1 MTTSALTRRQAL
13 SLAGSSGAALMAM
26 LSGFPKL
33 AAGAVGSESTRI
45 ELSLRSQALESRL
58 PCVVHLPAAYALDA
72 RRYPVVYF
80 LHGLPA
86 TPTSYLELD
95 WVAQALA
102 RSGREAILVVPQG
115 TQVVDCDPEYHDWGS
130 GADWETALAV
140 ELPAWV
146 DGRFRTRATRTGR
159 AIVGYSAGG
168 YGASIIGLHHPQ
180 TFAAIQSW
188 SGYFQPTDPSGRS
201 ARSVGSAAADAEAD
215 VEALVPRLTA
225 QFVRYPTSFA
235 FYVGTS
241 DPTFVSANLSLNRA
255 LTAAR
260 IQHVFRLYAGGHTK
274 ALWEAHAP
282 GWLGLAVD
290 ALNGGAV

>member
-1 MTTSALTRRQAL
+1 MTIGALTRRQAL
-13 SLAGSSGAALMAM
+13 TLAASGAAA
-26 LSGFPKL
+26 LSGFPHV
-33 AAGAVGSESTRI
+33 AAAAASSKSTRLA
-45 ELSLRSQALESRL
+45 LSLRSRALGGALRF
-58 PCVVHLPAAYALDA
+58 VVHLPAAYELDT

-86 TPTSYLELD
+86 TPSSYLGLD
-95 WVAQALA
+95 WAAQALA
-102 RSGREAILVVPQG
+102 RSGRDAILVVPQG
-115 TQVVDCDPEYHDWGS
+115 THVVDGDPEYHDWGS

-140 ELPAWV
+140 ELPAWI
-146 DGRFRTRATRTGR
+146 DSRFRTHSVRTGR

-168 YGASIIGLHHPQ
+168 YGASIIGVHHPR

-188 SGYFQPTDPSGRS
+188 SGYFRPTDPTGQSV
-201 ARSVGSAAADAEAD
+201 RSVGSAAADAEAD
-215 VEALVPRLTA
+215 VEALVPRLA
-225 QFVRYPTSFA
+225 SQFRRYPTSFG

-241 DPTFVSANLSLNRA
+241 DPMFVADNLSLNRK

-260 IQHVFRLYAGGHTK
+260 IRHHFRLYAGGHTT

-290 ALNGGAV
+290 GLEGAAA